1 MNLKINGFKVF
12 FTSMGEGK
20 NLLVL
25 PGWAH
30 DHNVWLNFQ
39 NTLSREMKITVI
51 DYPGFGDSQLNPKIK
66 SLDDYARFTEK
77 VFAELNLKDVTVLG
91 HSFGGSVALKMLSLN
106 PKLPVKKLI
115 LVDSS
120 GIRRFHPKKLLGMI
134 LAKSGKMAFSLP
146 LLKKWHE
153 PMKKIL
159 YKRLGETDY
168 LNAGPLKTVFTRIVN
183 ENLEGILDKITVP
196 TFIIW
201 GRKDNIT
208 PMSLAKVLNQKIK
221 NSQLEI
227 VENAGHFPFLDRP
240 EEFNLLVKKILKEN

>member
-1 MNLKINGFKVF
+1 
-12 FTSMGEGK
+12 
-20 NLLVL
+20 
-25 PGWAH
+25 
-30 DHNVWLNFQ
+30 
-39 NTLSREMKITVI
+39 
-51 DYPGFGDSQLNPKIK
+51 
-66 SLDDYARFTEK
+66 
-77 VFAELNLKDVTVLG
+77 
-91 HSFGGSVALKMLSLN
+91 
-106 PKLPVKKLI
+106 
-115 LVDSS
+115 
-120 GIRRFHPKKLLGMI
+120 
-134 LAKSGKMAFSLP
+134 
-146 LLKKWHE
+146 
-153 PMKKIL
+153 MKKIL

-240 EEFNLLVKKILKEN
+240 EELNLLVKKILKEN